1 MQPEKDP
8 KTKQM
13 MRKYNTNIRRN
24 KMKYS
29 TKAQS
34 LTPSLTLAITAKAK
48 ELKDKG
54 LDVVG
59 FGAGEPDFN
68 TPQNIIDAA
77 TKAMNEGK
85 TKYTPA
91 SGINELKDAVAEKLL
106 AENGLKYAREQVII
120 STGGKQCLANAFEA
134 LLNDGDEVLIATPYW
149 VSYPDLVTLSG
160 GKSVFLDTK
169 EENSYKITVEVLKAQ
184 VTDKS
189 KVLVINSPNN
199 PTGTIYSREELVE
212 IAEFCR
218 EKDLFIISDEMY
230 EKLIYGDEQHVS
242 IASLS
247 DDAYARTLVVGGFS
261 KSYAMTGWRLGYAA
275 GPKDLVK
282 LMGSIQSHTT
292 SNPTSFV
299 QYAAVEA
306 LKGSQDSI
314 SNMNAEFAKRRDY
327 MVERTMGID
336 GLSCIYPKGA
346 FYVMMDVRKLMG
358 KTYKGKTVKDSL
370 DFSAFLLED
379 YLVAVVPGVAFGL
392 EGFVRLSYATS
403 MANIGKG
410 FDRISEFVSLFE

>member
-1 MQPEKDP
+1 MQ
-8 KTKQM
+8 
-13 MRKYNTNIRRN
+13 
-24 KMKYS
+24 YS

-77 TKAMNEGK
+77 TRAMNEGK

-106 AENGLKYAREQVII
+106 TENGLKYAREQVII

-134 LLNDGDEVLIATPYW
+134 LLNEGDEVLIATPYW

-160 GKSVFLDTK
+160 GKSIFLDTK
-169 EENSYKITVEVLKAQ
+169 EENSYKITVEVLEAQ
-184 VTDKS
+184 ATVRS

-199 PTGTIYSREELVE
+199 PTGTIYTREELVE
-212 IAEFCR
+212 IAEFCKKR
-218 EKDLFIISDEMY
+218 DIFIISDEMY
-230 EKLIYGDEQHVS
+230 EKLIYGDEKHVS

-247 DDAYARTLVVGGFS
+247 EDAYSRTLVVGGFS

-275 GPKDLVK
+275 GPKELVK

-327 MVERTMGID
+327 MVERTMGIE

-358 KTYKGKTVKDSL
+358 KTYKGKKVKDSL

>member
-1 MQPEKDP
+1 MQ
-8 KTKQM
+8 
-13 MRKYNTNIRRN
+13 
-24 KMKYS
+24 YS
-29 TKAQS
+29 TKAQT

-77 TKAMNEGK
+77 TRAMNEGK

-106 AENGLKYAREQVII
+106 TENGLKYAREQVII

-134 LLNDGDEVLIATPYW
+134 LLNEGDEVLIATPYW

-169 EENSYKITVEVLKAQ
+169 EENSYKITVEVLEAQ
-184 VTDKS
+184 ATSRS

-218 EKDLFIISDEMY
+218 KKDIFIISDEMY
-230 EKLIYGDEQHVS
+230 EKLIYGDEKHVS

-247 DDAYARTLVVGGFS
+247 EDAYSRTLVVGGFS

-275 GPKDLVK
+275 GPKELVK

-314 SNMNAEFAKRRDY
+314 SKMNTEFAKRRDY
-327 MVERTMGID
+327 MVERTMGIE

>member
-1 MQPEKDP
+1 MQ
-8 KTKQM
+8 
-13 MRKYNTNIRRN
+13 
-24 KMKYS
+24 YS

-77 TKAMNEGK
+77 TRAMNEGK

-106 AENGLKYAREQVII
+106 TENGLKYAREQVII

-134 LLNDGDEVLIATPYW
+134 LLNEGDEVLIATPYW

-169 EENSYKITVEVLKAQ
+169 EENSYKITVEVLEAQATSRSKA
-184 VTDKS
+184 
-189 KVLVINSPNN
+189 LVINSPNN

-218 EKDLFIISDEMY
+218 KKDIFIISDEMY
-230 EKLIYGDEQHVS
+230 EKLIYGDEKHVS

-247 DDAYARTLVVGGFS
+247 EDAYSRTLVVGGFS

-275 GPKDLVK
+275 GPKELVK

-314 SNMNAEFAKRRDY
+314 SKMNTEFAKRRDY
-327 MVERTMGID
+327 MVGRTMGIE

>member
-1 MQPEKDP
+1 MI
-8 KTKQM
+8 
-13 MRKYNTNIRRN
+13 RKYNTNIRRN
-24 KMKYS
+24 KMQYS

-77 TKAMNEGK
+77 AKAMNEGK

-106 AENGLKYAREQVII
+106 VENGLKYAREQVII

-134 LLNDGDEVLIATPYW
+134 LINEGDEVLIATPYW

-169 EENSYKITVEVLKAQ
+169 EENNYKITVEVLKAQ

-189 KVLVINSPNN
+189 KILVINSPNN

-212 IAEFCR
+212 IAEFCK

-275 GPKDLVK
+275 GPKELVK

-314 SNMNAEFAKRRDY
+314 SKMNAEFAKRRDY
-327 MVERTMGID
+327 MVERTMGIE

-358 KTYKGKTVKDSL
+358 KTYKGKAVKDSL

-379 YLVAVVPGVAFGL
+379 YLVAVVPGIAFGL

>member
-1 MQPEKDP
+1 MQ
-8 KTKQM
+8 
-13 MRKYNTNIRRN
+13 
-24 KMKYS
+24 YS

-77 TKAMNEGK
+77 TRAMNEGK

-106 AENGLKYAREQVII
+106 TENGLKYAREQVII

-134 LLNDGDEVLIATPYW
+134 LLNEGDEVLIATPYW

-169 EENSYKITVEVLKAQ
+169 EENSYKITVEVLEAQ
-184 VTDKS
+184 ATVRS

-218 EKDLFIISDEMY
+218 KKDIFIISDEMY
-230 EKLIYGDEQHVS
+230 EKLIYGDEKHVS

-247 DDAYARTLVVGGFS
+247 KDAYSRTLVVGGFS

-275 GPKDLVK
+275 GPKELVK

-314 SNMNAEFAKRRDY
+314 SKMNTEFAKRRDY
-327 MVERTMGID
+327 MVERTMGIE

-410 FDRISEFVSLFE
+410 FDRISEFASLFE

>member
-1 MQPEKDP
+1 MQ
-8 KTKQM
+8 
-13 MRKYNTNIRRN
+13 
-24 KMKYS
+24 YS

-77 TKAMNEGK
+77 TRAMNEGK

-106 AENGLKYAREQVII
+106 TENGLKYAREQVII

-134 LLNDGDEVLIATPYW
+134 LLNEGDEVLIATPYW

-169 EENSYKITVEVLKAQ
+169 EENSYKITVEVLEAQATVRSKA
-184 VTDKS
+184 
-189 KVLVINSPNN
+189 LVINSPNN
-199 PTGTIYSREELVE
+199 PTGTIYSREELVD

-218 EKDLFIISDEMY
+218 KKDIFIISDEMY
-230 EKLIYGDEQHVS
+230 EKLIYGDEKHVS

-247 DDAYARTLVVGGFS
+247 EDAYSRTLVVGGFS

-275 GPKDLVK
+275 GPKELVK

-314 SNMNAEFAKRRDY
+314 SKMNTEFAKRRDY
-327 MVERTMGID
+327 MVERTMGIE

>member
-1 MQPEKDP
+1 MQ
-8 KTKQM
+8 
-13 MRKYNTNIRRN
+13 
-24 KMKYS
+24 YS

-77 TKAMNEGK
+77 TRAMNEGK

-106 AENGLKYAREQVII
+106 SENGLKYAREQVII

-134 LLNDGDEVLIATPYW
+134 LLNDGDEVLIAMPYW

-169 EENSYKITVEVLKAQ
+169 EENSYKITVDVLKAQ
-184 VTDKS
+184 VTDRS

-230 EKLIYGDEQHVS
+230 EKLIYGDEKHVS

-247 DDAYARTLVVGGFS
+247 EDAYKRTLVVGGFS

-275 GPKDLVK
+275 GPSELVK

-314 SNMNAEFAKRRDY
+314 SKMNTEFAKRRDY
-327 MVERTMGID
+327 MVERTMGIE
-336 GLSCIYPKGA
+336 GVSCIYPKGA

-358 KTYKGKTVKDSL
+358 KSYKGKMVKDSM

-379 YLVAVVPGVAFGL
+379 YLVAVVPGIAFGL

>member
-1 MQPEKDP
+1 MQ
-8 KTKQM
+8 
-13 MRKYNTNIRRN
+13 
-24 KMKYS
+24 YS

-77 TKAMNEGK
+77 TRAMNEGK

-106 AENGLKYAREQVII
+106 TENGLKYAREQVII

-134 LLNDGDEVLIATPYW
+134 LLNEGDEVLIATPYW

-169 EENSYKITVEVLKAQ
+169 EENSYKITVEVLEAQ
-184 VTDKS
+184 ATVRS

-218 EKDLFIISDEMY
+218 KKDIFIISDEMY
-230 EKLIYGDEQHVS
+230 EKLIYGDEKHVS

-247 DDAYARTLVVGGFS
+247 EDAYSRTLVVGGFS

-275 GPKDLVK
+275 GPKELVK

-314 SNMNAEFAKRRDY
+314 SKMNTEFAKRRDY
-327 MVERTMGID
+327 MVERTMGIE

>member
-1 MQPEKDP
+1 MQ
-8 KTKQM
+8 
-13 MRKYNTNIRRN
+13 
-24 KMKYS
+24 YS

-77 TKAMNEGK
+77 TRAMNEGK

-106 AENGLKYAREQVII
+106 TENGLKYAREQVII

-134 LLNDGDEVLIATPYW
+134 LLNEGDEVLIATPYW

-169 EENSYKITVEVLKAQ
+169 EENSYKITVEVLEAQATSRSKA
-184 VTDKS
+184 
-189 KVLVINSPNN
+189 LVINSPNN

-218 EKDLFIISDEMY
+218 KKDIFIISDEMY
-230 EKLIYGDEQHVS
+230 EKLIYGDEKHVS

-247 DDAYARTLVVGGFS
+247 EDAYSRTLVVGGFS

-275 GPKDLVK
+275 GPKELVK

-314 SNMNAEFAKRRDY
+314 SKMNTEFAKRRDY
-327 MVERTMGID
+327 MVERTMGIE

>member
-1 MQPEKDP
+1 MQ
-8 KTKQM
+8 
-13 MRKYNTNIRRN
+13 
-24 KMKYS
+24 YS

-77 TKAMNEGK
+77 TRAMNEGK

-106 AENGLKYAREQVII
+106 TENGLKYAREQVII

-134 LLNDGDEVLIATPYW
+134 LLNEGDEVLIATPYW

-169 EENSYKITVEVLKAQ
+169 EENSYKITVEVLEAQ
-184 VTDKS
+184 ATVRS

-218 EKDLFIISDEMY
+218 KKDIFIISDEMY
-230 EKLIYGDEQHVS
+230 EKLIYGDEKHVS

-247 DDAYARTLVVGGFS
+247 EDAYSRTLVVGGFS

-275 GPKDLVK
+275 GPKELVK

-314 SNMNAEFAKRRDY
+314 SKMNTEFAKRRDY
-327 MVERTMGID
+327 MVERTMGIE

-410 FDRISEFVSLFE
+410 FDRISEFASLFE